1 MRQKTFDVLT
11 QAFVYKNRKTKKEKK
26 KWWRKMMAIIVMY
39 ELLRGPKNKRKHVW
53 THSEERFYRDIVLF
67 MPICVT
73 ILFCLSLNLHKAP
86 LWKPQWRPR
95 SIQVYRSTKASVY
108 NPNRDLVVG
117 AVDVSKVIQGPEGL
131 GDSRAG
137 DFVPGIHL
145 FGLFFRAAP
154 AFHTQVGEGV

>member
-1 MRQKTFDVLT
+1 MFWLKHLFTKT
-11 QAFVYKNRKTKKEKK
+11 EK
-26 KWWRKMMAIIVMY
+26 
-39 ELLRGPKNKRKHVW
+39 PKKRKKND
-53 THSEERFYRDIVLF
+53 EERWWQLLLCMSYWGAQKIKENMCEHTQRKGFTDIVLF

-154 AFHTQVGEGV
+154 AFHAQVGEGV